1 VINIRYHIISLT
13 AVFLALGIGLTLG
26 SSFLDRVTVDTLQ
39 RQLTAVEDQVRET
52 RSESADLRRRVDQ
65 REDLDRALA
74 DQLPER
80 VLGDHLAEVPVLVI
94 ATDGTDEDL
103 VDRAVAALAGSGAE
117 VAGTWWVTDRWA
129 LEASSDQAD
138 LAAALGLSGG
148 TADRLR
154 RSATVRLA
162 DVLLAAASEVPDP
175 EDGTAEGDTAEGGA
189 AEGDALEEDAT
200 EGPDPEGAAPGTD
213 TDEDLVVSDDAPAEP
228 DLAAELRRAGFID
241 YEVGPGSD
249 GDEVLVAG
257 SSLRIVVVATD
268 EPGSPAG
275 DLVADLIAELA
286 SDGPVPVVVAQ
297 GPADDDDLD
306 EGEARTTFLGPLR
319 DDEDLAARVSTL
331 DTLDTAAGL
340 AGLVLAVEDL
350 GAGTIGHYGLGPGAS
365 RLLPAPVPS

>member
-1 VINIRYHIISLT
+1 VINLRYHIISLT

-103 VDRAVAALAGSGAE
+103 VDRAVTSLAGSGAE

-148 TADRLR
+148 TTDRLR

-162 DVLLAAASEVPDP
+162 DVLLAAATTVPDP
-175 EDGTAEGDTAEGGA
+175 EEDFAEGDTAEEDA
-189 AEGDALEEDAT
+189 AEGGPADDTT
-200 EGPDPEGAAPGTD
+200 EGPSPEGTGPGTD
-213 TDEDLVVSDDAPAEP
+213 DDPAVSGDAPSEP
-228 DLAAELRRAGFID
+228 ALAAELRRAGFLD

-249 GDEVLVAG
+249 GDQVLVAG

-306 EGEARTTFLGPLR
+306 EGEARTTFVGPLR

-331 DTLDTAAGL
+331 DTLDTAAGQ
-340 AGLVLAVEDL
+340 AGLVLSVEDL

-365 RLLPAPVPS
+365 RLLPAPLPS

>member
-39 RQLTAVEDQVRET
+39 RQLTTVEGQVRET
-52 RSESADLRRRVDQ
+52 RSENSDLRRWVDE

-103 VDRAVAALAGSGAE
+103 VDRAVASLAGSGAD

-148 TADRLR
+148 TVDRLR

-162 DVLLAAASEVPDP
+162 DVLLAAATPVPDP
-175 EDGTAEGDTAEGGA
+175 DDTAEDDAG
-189 AEGDALEEDAT
+189 EGDAGEVDTIED
-200 EGPDPEGAAPGTD
+200 PDPEGAAPGVD
-213 TDEDLVVSDDAPAEP
+213 TDEDHDATDGAASEPA
-228 DLAAELRRAGFID
+228 LAAELRRAGFLD

-275 DLVADLIAELA
+275 DLVADLVAELV

-297 GPADDDDLD
+297 GPAGGDDLD

-319 DDEDLAARVSTL
+319 DDDDLAARVSTL
-331 DTLDTAAGL
+331 DALDTAAGL
-340 AGLVLAVEDL
+340 AALVLAVEDL

-365 RLLPAPVPS
+365 RLLPAPAPS

>member
-1 VINIRYHIISLT
+1 MINIRYHIISLT

-39 RQLTAVEDQVRET
+39 RQLNTVEDQVRDT
-52 RSESADLRRRVDQ
+52 RSENSELRRRVGD
-65 REDLDRALA
+65 RDDLDRTLA

-103 VDRAVAALAGSGAE
+103 VDRAVAALTGGGAE

-154 RSATVRLA
+154 RSASVRLA
-162 DVLLAAASEVPDP
+162 DVLLAAATTAPDP
-175 EDGTAEGDTAEGGA
+175 EDESAEEDAAEGGTAEEGIV
-189 AEGDALEEDAT
+189 DEDAPGQDPI
-200 EGPDPEGAAPGTD
+200 EDPDPAVAP
-213 TDEDLVVSDDAPAEP
+213 EADAPSEP
-228 DLAAELRRAGFID
+228 ALAAELRRAGFLD
-241 YEVGPGSD
+241 YEVGPGTE

-286 SDGPVPVVVAQ
+286 RDGPVPLVVAQ
-297 GPADDDDLD
+297 GPSGDADLD
-306 EGEARTTFLGPLR
+306 EVEARTTFLGPLR
-319 DDEDLAARVSTL
+319 DDDDLAARVSTL
-331 DTLDTAAGL
+331 DALDTAAGM
-340 AGLVLAVEDL
+340 AGLVLAVDDL
-350 GAGTIGHYGLGPGAS
+350 GSGTIGHYGLGPGAS
-365 RLLPAPVPS
+365 RLLPTPVPS